1 MPPEAVEPAADDQV
15 APLNDEERAVREWA
29 ALVLAYVGSASA
41 SDVEPAV
48 PKLLELL
55 SDEHGS
61 VRKNASL
68 ALLAAG
74 AQSTLPALRDPKD
87 DQDPA
92 VRRVVLSVLGER

>member
-1 MPPEAVEPAADDQV
+1 M